1 MGSAQLVTGP
11 PGANALQLNFSFAL
25 EPGSVGFVVVGLVG
39 LVRVWGGA
47 SVGGLG

>member
-1 MGSAQLVTGP
+1 MGSAQLVMGP
-11 PGANALQLNFSFAL
+11 PGANALQLNLSFAP

-39 LVRVWGGA
+39 LLVWGGA